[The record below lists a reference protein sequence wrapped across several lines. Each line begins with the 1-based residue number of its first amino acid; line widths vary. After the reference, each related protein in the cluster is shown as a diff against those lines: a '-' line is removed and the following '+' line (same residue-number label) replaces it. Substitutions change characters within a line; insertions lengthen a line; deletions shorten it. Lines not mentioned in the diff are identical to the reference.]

1 MTLGNLGLQ
10 ACLYQLHDSN
20 DTFQAL
26 EPDMNKPY

>member
-10 ACLYQLHDSN
+10 ACLYQLQDSN

-26 EPDMNKPY
+26 EPDMNKPH